1 MSTAVPGRAAELPG
15 EDSGLPGERGGAA
28 VAAVEPSRPV
38 LPRGLGRTAG
48 RIAALT
54 VCQAALMIG
63 LGLLITGPART
74 LWPLT
79 AEDGVN
85 ESFVRLRTG
94 TLNTLSSVVSEAGN
108 TLTVI
113 AVTLVS
119 CLCLILVPRLPRW
132 RQASFLAL
140 AVALQSLVF
149 LVITVAVDRHR
160 PDVHRLDGSLPTS
173 SYTSGHTGAATAL
186 YGGLAVLALSR
197 LRGPWRAVVGCL
209 LCALPLLVAVAR
221 LYRGMHHPTDVVGG
235 LLNGSLSL
243 LIVGRALLMDG
254 RVTARPAVPAPAH
267 VPTPAARRPER
278 TPGHTAV
285 IINPS
290 VTGRA
295 DRDALRRVLEHHGH
309 HAPVFTETTAED
321 PGGGQTAGAV
331 RDGAALVVVCGGDGT
346 VRAAADALAG
356 SDVPL
361 ALVPCGTGNLL
372 ARNLGLPL
380 APADA
385 LDAALRGTPHRVDL
399 GHIEGD
405 DLAPTHFAA
414 MSGAGLD
421 AAMVQRANAHDRTK
435 ALLGWPAYAIAVLQ
449 VLRTPRTALSVRLD
463 GTTVLRRTARMVLVG
478 NIGTVQ
484 GGLTLLPNAE
494 PDDGRLDLLILDPRG
509 IGGWLAAVR
518 TLLRPGATASPPR
531 SALAPADGERQDDA
545 GDEGGTPV
553 EFRTF
558 RRAEIT
564 FDAPQPRELDGDP
577 VTAGHRLTAEV
588 RPGALTMLLP
598 ARER

>member
-1 MSTAVPGRAAELPG
+1 MSTAVPGRPA
-15 EDSGLPGERGGAA
+15 GLPGERDTGAA
-28 VAAVEPSRPV
+28 VAAIEPSRPA
-38 LPRGLGRTAG
+38 LPRGLGRSAG

-54 VCQAALMIG
+54 VCQAALMVG

-79 AEDGVN
+79 AEDRVN

-94 TLNTLSSVVSEAGN
+94 TLTTLSSIASEAGN

-119 CLCLILVPRLPRW
+119 CLCLLLVPRLPRW
-132 RQASFLAL
+132 RQAAFLAL
-140 AVALQSLVF
+140 AVSLQSLVF

-160 PDVHRLDGSLPTS
+160 PHVHRLDGSLPTS

-235 LLNGSLSL
+235 LVNGSLSL

-254 RVTARPAVPAPAH
+254 RVTARLAAPVPAPAH
-267 VPTPAARRPER
+267 ATGRPER

-285 IINPS
+285 ILNPT
-290 VTGRA
+290 VTGRT

-309 HAPVFTETTAED
+309 HAPVFIETTADD
-321 PGGGQTAGAV
+321 PGGGQAAGAA

-405 DLAPTHFAA
+405 GLRPTHFAA

-421 AAMVQRANAHDRTK
+421 AAMVQRANANDRTK
-435 ALLGWPAYAIAVLQ
+435 SLLGWPAYAIAVLQ

-463 GTTVLRRTARMVLVG
+463 GAPALRRTARMVLVG

-484 GGLTLLPNAE
+484 GGLTLLPSAE

-509 IGGWLAAVR
+509 IGGWLAALR
-518 TLLRPGATASPPR
+518 TLLRPGTTASPPP
-531 SALAPADGERQDDA
+531 SAPTAGERQDDA
-545 GDEGGTPV
+545 GHEGGAPV
-553 EFRTF
+553 EFFTF

-577 VTAGHRLTAEV
+577 VTAGRRLTAEV

-598 ARER
+598 TREK

>member
-15 EDSGLPGERGGAA
+15 GGAEPPGERAGR
-28 VAAVEPSRPV
+28 AAVEPSRPV
-38 LPRGLGRTAG
+38 LPRGLARSAG

-54 VCQAALMIG
+54 VCQAALMVG

-94 TLNTLSSVVSEAGN
+94 TLNTLSSAVSEAGN

-221 LYRGMHHPTDVVGG
+221 LYRGMHHPTDVLGG
-235 LLNGSLSL
+235 LVNGSLSL

-254 RVTARPAVPAPAH
+254 RVTARPAAPASPH
-267 VPTPAARRPER
+267 PLTPAAREPQPV
-278 TPGHTAV
+278 PGHTAV
-285 IINPS
+285 ILNPS

-309 HAPVFTETTAED
+309 HAPVFVETTAED

-346 VRAAADALAG
+346 VRAAADAIAG

-405 DLAPTHFAA
+405 GLAPTHFAA

-421 AAMVQRANAHDRTK
+421 AAMVERANAHDRTK
-435 ALLGWPAYAIAVLQ
+435 SLLGWPAYAIAVLQ

-463 GTTVLRRTARMVLVG
+463 GAPALRRTARMVLVG

-484 GGLTLLPNAE
+484 GGLTLLPSAE

-518 TLLRPGATASPPR
+518 TLLRPGTTASPPR
-531 SALAPADGERQDDA
+531 SAPTAGERRDGA
-545 GDEGGTPV
+545 GDAGGTPV
-553 EFRTF
+553 EFFTF

-577 VTAGHRLTAEV
+577 VTAGRRLTAEV

-598 ARER
+598 TREK

>member
-1 MSTAVPGRAAELPG
+1 MSTAVPERPAELPG
-15 EDSGLPGERGGAA
+15 EKDGGAA
-28 VAAVEPSRPV
+28 VAAVEPSRPA
-38 LPRGLGRTAG
+38 LPRGLAG
-48 RIAALT
+48 SAAWIAALT
-54 VCQAALMIG
+54 VCQAALMVG
-63 LGLLITGPART
+63 LGLLITGPAHT
-74 LWPLT
+74 LWPL
-79 AEDGVN
+79 AVEDSVN
-85 ESFVRLRTG
+85 EAFVRLRTG
-94 TLNTLSSVVSEAGN
+94 TLTTLSSIVSEAGN
-108 TLTVI
+108 TETVI

-119 CLCLILVPRLPRW
+119 CLCLLLVPRLPRW
-132 RQASFLAL
+132 RQAAFLAL
-140 AVALQSLVF
+140 AVSLQSLVF
-149 LVITVAVDRHR
+149 LVITFAVDRHR

-209 LCALPLLVAVAR
+209 LCTLPLLVAVAR

-235 LLNGSLSL
+235 LVNGSLSL

-254 RVTARPAVPAPAH
+254 RVTARPTAIAPAPAPAH
-267 VPTPAARRPER
+267 APTPTAGRPER

-285 IINPS
+285 ILNPT
-290 VTGRA
+290 VTGRT
-295 DRDALRRVLEHHGH
+295 DRDALRQVLEHHGH
-309 HAPVFTETTAED
+309 HAPVFIETTADD
-321 PGGGQTAGAV
+321 PGGGQAAAAA

-346 VRAAADALAG
+346 IRAAADALAG

-385 LDAALRGTPHRVDL
+385 LDAALRGTAHRVDL

-405 DLAPTHFAA
+405 GLAPTHFAA

-421 AAMVQRANAHDRTK
+421 AAMVQRANANDRAK
-435 ALLGWPAYAIAVLQ
+435 SLLGWPAYVIAVLQ

-463 GTTVLRRTARMVLVG
+463 GAPALRRTARMVLVG

-484 GGLTLLPNAE
+484 GGLTLLPSAE

-518 TLLRPGATASPPR
+518 TLLRPGTTVSPPR
-531 SALAPADGERQDDA
+531 SAPTAGERQDDA
-545 GDEGGTPV
+545 GDKGGTPV
-553 EFRTF
+553 EFFTF
-558 RRAEIT
+558 RRAEFT

-577 VTAGHRLTAEV
+577 VTAGRRLTAEV

-598 ARER
+598 TREK

>member
-1 MSTAVPGRAAELPG
+1 MSTAVPGRPAELPG
-15 EDSGLPGERGGAA
+15 ERDTRAA
-28 VAAVEPSRPV
+28 VAVVEPSRPV
-38 LPRGLGRTAG
+38 LPRGLGRSAG

-54 VCQAALMIG
+54 VCQAALMVG

-74 LWPLT
+74 LWPMT

-94 TLNTLSSVVSEAGN
+94 TLTTLSSVASEAGN

-119 CLCLILVPRLPRW
+119 CLCLLLVPRLPRW
-132 RQASFLAL
+132 RQAAFLAL
-140 AVALQSLVF
+140 AVSLQSLVF

-209 LCALPLLVAVAR
+209 LCAVPLLVAVAR

-254 RVTARPAVPAPAH
+254 RITARPAAPAPAQAH
-267 VPTPAARRPER
+267 TTDRPVPA
-278 TPGHTAV
+278 PGHTAV
-285 IINPS
+285 IVNPT
-290 VTGRA
+290 VIGRT
-295 DRDALRRVLEHHGH
+295 DRDALRRVLAHHGH
-309 HAPVFTETTAED
+309 HAPVFIETTADD
-321 PGGGQTAGAV
+321 PGGGQTAGAA

-385 LDAALRGTPHRVDL
+385 LDAALRGTARRVDL

-405 DLAPTHFAA
+405 GLAPTHFAA

-421 AAMVQRANAHDRTK
+421 AAMVQRANANDRAK
-435 ALLGWPAYAIAVLQ
+435 AVLGWPAYAIAVLQ

-463 GTTVLRRTARMVLVG
+463 GAPALRRTARMVLVG

-484 GGLTLLPNAE
+484 GGLTLLPSAE

-518 TLLRPGATASPPR
+518 MLLRPGTTASPAR
-531 SALAPADGERQDDA
+531 SAAGERQDDA

-553 EFRTF
+553 EFFTF

-577 VTAGHRLTAEV
+577 VTAGRRLTAEV

-598 ARER
+598 TREK